1 MNTREH
7 EITSFRPDEASVHY
21 FNKYRANPA
30 IAIWATVIRT
40 DAVCSNTNLRLC
52 LLSEAEFIAGIKIK
66 PVGIVVIAMTKTN
79 KKASKFLN
87 AKVYEAIIATLNT

>member
-1 MNTREH
+1 MKQV
-7 EITSFRPDEASVHY
+7 FHY

-30 IAIWATVIRT
+30 IAIWANVIRT

-79 KKASKFLN
+79 KKASKFIKTRMN
-87 AKVYEAIIATLNT
+87 EAIVATLIT

>member
-1 MNTREH
+1 MKQV
-7 EITSFRPDEASVHY
+7 FHY

-87 AKVYEAIIATLNT
+87 TKVDEAIIATLNT